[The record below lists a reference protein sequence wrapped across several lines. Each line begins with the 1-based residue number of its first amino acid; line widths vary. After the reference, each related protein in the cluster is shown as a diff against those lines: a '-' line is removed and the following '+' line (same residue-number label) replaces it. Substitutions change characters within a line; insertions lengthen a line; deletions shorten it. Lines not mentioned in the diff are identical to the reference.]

1 MFIWQYLNLPE
12 DEVIKIQNEFR
23 LKLPNNDIFFQ
34 SLNIEITEFCSMP
47 IKSAILI
54 QVPPNAGGG
63 ERGIHVD
70 TNNTTLAL
78 NIPLE
83 NCNDSITS
91 FWKTFKPAEM
101 RENPFGFS
109 YGFYDPRH
117 CRKIT
122 EFKLTRPVIFNS
134 LVAHSVNNPTNKW
147 RRAIS
152 LRFKTAPWH
161 LVTGAVSWF

>member
-1 MFIWQYLNLPE
+1 MFIWQYINLPE

-23 LKLPNNDIFFQ
+23 LKLPNNDVVFQ
-34 SLNIEITEFCSMP
+34 SINIEITEFFSMP
-47 IKSAILI
+47 VKSAILI
-54 QVPPNAGGG
+54 QVPPHSGVGHG
-63 ERGIHVD
+63 GIHVD
-70 TNNTTLAL
+70 TNDTTLAI

-83 NCNDSITS
+83 NCDDSITS
-91 FWKTFKPAEM
+91 FWKTLMPPEM
-101 RENPFGFS
+101 RKTPNGFS

-117 CRKIT
+117 CRKIA

-134 LVAHSVNNPTNKW
+134 LVAHNVSNPTDKW

-161 LVTGAVSWF
+161 LVPGAEK